1 MAAGVYNLTIEQ
13 GSTWQ
18 LNLSVDSDN
27 SGTDLDITNYTFSPK
42 IAKSYYD
49 ESPVT
54 MTYSITSPTTGKVK
68 LSLTAAQTADLDPN
82 IEYVWDCDMTSPAD
96 VTTRL
101 LQGRATISAGL

>member
-18 LNLSVDSDN
+18 LTMSIDQP
-27 SGTDLDITNYTFSPK
+27 SGTDTDISGYTFSPK

-54 MTYSITSPTTGKVK
+54 MSYSITSAATGTVK

-82 IEYVWDCDMTSPAD
+82 IEYVWDCDMTDTSD
-96 VTTRL
+96 ITSRL
-101 LQGRATISAGL
+101 LQGRATISPGL